1 MVRINFHE
9 ELDAA
14 ESRLLAEGRLVRVQL
29 ERVLNALQ
37 ERDDDTARRVIELD
51 DEVDD
56 VYLATQQRVLNLL
69 ALQAPVASDL
79 RLVSAILHSNV
90 HIERMGDLCVNIA
103 KFVLNRHPY
112 PPDSPMVT
120 RLREMGDRAMEMM
133 DLALSA
139 FAQRSDE
146 LAEQLP
152 MRDSLLDRLNRGM
165 LDELKQYVGDDLSFE
180 WASNLI
186 LVARYL
192 ERFGDHA
199 VDIGEQISFLVT
211 GVFREFT
218 DASHPEESLENLER
232 PVSDEG
238 NSPTV

>member
-9 ELDAA
+9 ELETA
-14 ESRLLAEGRLVRVQL
+14 ERGLLAEGSLVRKQL
-29 ERVLNALQ
+29 EDVLAALEGRNTDVAQ
-37 ERDDDTARRVIELD
+37 EVIEND
-51 DEVDD
+51 DRVDD
-56 VYLATQQRVLNLL
+56 IYLATESRILNLL
-69 ALQAPVASDL
+69 ALQAPVAGDL

-112 PPDSPMVT
+112 PSDSPMLT
-120 RLREMGDRAMEMM
+120 HLREMGQRAAEML

-139 FAQRSDE
+139 FAQRSAE
-146 LAEQLP
+146 LAEELP
-152 MRDSLLDRLNRGM
+152 QRDNALDRLNRGII
-165 LDELKQYVGDDLSFE
+165 DDLKEYVNDEQSFE
-180 WASNLI
+180 WASNLL

-211 GVFREFT
+211 GVFREFE
-218 DASHPEESLENLER
+218 DASHPG
-232 PVSDEG
+232 PVELG
-238 NSPTV
+238 